1 MQYSN
6 ATLHGRLPPRYP
18 VMLASS
24 LHRQRLRRI
33 AEHLSLPARQR
44 QRRNGWE
51 FVAHPRQLELPF
63 EVPRTIAD
71 WQDPR

>member
-1 MQYSN
+1 
-6 ATLHGRLPPRYP
+6 
-18 VMLASS
+18 MLASS

-33 AEHLSLPARQR
+33 AERLSLPARQR
-44 QRRNGWE
+44 QRHNGWE